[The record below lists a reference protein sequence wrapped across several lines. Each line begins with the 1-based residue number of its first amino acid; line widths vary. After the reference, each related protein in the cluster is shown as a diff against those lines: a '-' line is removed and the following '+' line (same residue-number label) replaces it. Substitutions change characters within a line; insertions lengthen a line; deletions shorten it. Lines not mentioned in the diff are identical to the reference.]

1 MAVTARGRPD
11 LTTMSW
17 PRGGPLDAVNEAI
30 SEAVNE
36 AISEVIA
43 EEES

>member
-30 SEAVNE
+30 SEA
-36 AISEVIA
+36 ISEVIA

>member
-1 MAVTARGRPD
+1 VAVTARGRPD

-17 PRGGPLDAVNEAI
+17 PRGGPLDAVNEA
-30 SEAVNE
+30 VNE
-36 AISEVIA
+36 AVSEVIA

>member
-1 MAVTARGRPD
+1 MAVTARGRLD

-17 PRGGPLDAVNEAI
+17 PRGGPLDAVNEA
-30 SEAVNE
+30 VNE